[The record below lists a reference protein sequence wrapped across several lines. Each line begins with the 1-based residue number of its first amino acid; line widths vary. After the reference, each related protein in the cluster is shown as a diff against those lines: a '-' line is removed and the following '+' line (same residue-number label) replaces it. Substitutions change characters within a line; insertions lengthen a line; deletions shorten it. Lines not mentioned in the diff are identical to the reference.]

1 MHKDLCSLCY
11 IIDVKYLTCSGIR
24 IIMFKVTTGSC
35 RELSVSVGFFYQ
47 LNRICNVVQL
57 NH

>member
-11 IIDVKYLTCSGIR
+11 IDAKYLTCSGIR
-24 IIMFKVTTGSC
+24 IIMFKVTARSC
-35 RELSVSVGFFYQ
+35 RELSVSIGFLYQ